1 MFGYYDMAVIGLRNE
16 LFQDDSFGIR
26 VARRLKE
33 LNIEPIDVIE
43 AAEGELAEYLARY
56 RTAIVVY
63 SFHDSDNGEVVEMDL
78 GVGRE
83 KVTSLPRGGAKLPD
97 ALLRWQAGASTL
109 PELIKVY
116 CVPQAALSEV
126 GGRRPAPKGVRVR
139 TVVNRILHALGIVE
153 KTKGQK

>member
-43 AAEGELAEYLARY
+43 AAEGELAEHLARY

-83 KVTSLPRGGAKLPD
+83 KVTSLPRGGQSSLMPC
-97 ALLRWQAGASTL
+97 STGKRARRRCRNSSRCTAY
-109 PELIKVY
+109 PR
-116 CVPQAALSEV
+116 PRFPRSGD
-126 GGRRPAPKGVRVR
+126 GGRRQRESESVRWS
-139 TVVNRILHALGIVE
+139 IE
-153 KTKGQK
+153 SCMPWE

>member
-1 MFGYYDMAVIGLRNE
+1 
-16 LFQDDSFGIR
+16 
-26 VARRLKE
+26 
-33 LNIEPIDVIE
+33 
-43 AAEGELAEYLARY
+43 
-56 RTAIVVY
+56 
-63 SFHDSDNGEVVEMDL
+63 MDL

-97 ALLRWQAGASTL
+97 ALLHWQASASTL